1 MFWTR
6 HFPALTVKVWVGPV
20 WVDPAAVLVEVGS
33 SEVVGVEFCDGEPA
47 VRVLLVP
54 GSEVVDNGDRMV
66 LVGVRTEVAPW
77 DEE

>member
-1 MFWTR
+1 M
-6 HFPALTVKVWVGPV
+6 
-20 WVDPAAVLVEVGS
+20 LVEVGS